1 MSGQSAPAAR
11 SGIVALSLRRWRP
24 HHLLLAWVVYWVVA
38 LLIALRSGI
47 APIWRVTTDPE
58 AHGTVSAG
66 VTDGVFSM
74 TVSDPS
80 GVVWQGSASMMS
92 ILLWFAGPPLL
103 LFLLW
108 LAARPRAAEPV
119 LSTRSPR

>member
-1 MSGQSAPAAR
+1 
-11 SGIVALSLRRWRP
+11 VAFPLRHWRP
-24 HHLLLAWVVYWVVA
+24 RHLLLAWAVYWIVA
-38 LLIALRSGI
+38 LLVALRSGI
-47 APIWRVTTDPE
+47 AAIWRVTTDPE
-58 AHGTVSAG
+58 AHGSINAG
-66 VTDGVFSM
+66 VTDGVFTM

-80 GVVWQGSASMMS
+80 GVVWHGSASMMS

-119 LSTRSPR
+119 VSAPPRR